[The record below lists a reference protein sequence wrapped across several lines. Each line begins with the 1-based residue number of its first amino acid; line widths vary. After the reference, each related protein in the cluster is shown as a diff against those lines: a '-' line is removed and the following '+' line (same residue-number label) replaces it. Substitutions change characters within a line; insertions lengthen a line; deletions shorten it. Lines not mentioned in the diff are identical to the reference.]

1 MTDKSWISSQ
11 GPFPPRRP
19 PAASGESG
27 GAPPRTH
34 ATDREHRAVLLL
46 SRALEPAGAR
56 PQRGGGERPVCPS
69 RAPSPA
75 PSLLTGRFLP
85 RRSRAA
91 CGASGPGP
99 HLQKARPAS
108 LWPAREASWSLPG
121 KTAAQN
127 RGKPCERTSF
137 SGPRDVAPRP
147 ADGPKRWPRG
157 RRAAAGVSGQSVQA
171 SPTPGADRD
180 PFGGSHGD
188 GVIPAALDAPY
199 TSLSS
204 PPALKL
210 NSDV

>member
-1 MTDKSWISSQ
+1 M
-11 GPFPPRRP
+11 
-19 PAASGESG
+19 
-27 GAPPRTH
+27 
-34 ATDREHRAVLLL
+34 LLL
-46 SRALEPAGAR
+46 SRALEPAGAGAAARRRRAPCLPLAGPLAR
-56 PQRGGGERPVCPS
+56 PLLAHRPVP
-69 RAPSPA
+69 
-75 PSLLTGRFLP
+75 T

-127 RGKPCERTSF
+127 RGKRCERTSF
-137 SGPRDVAPRP
+137 SGPRDVAPQP
-147 ADGPKRWPRG
+147 ADGPKRCPRG